1 MRGKI
6 LARVYSVGASD
17 FSTESFWVVYKVALI
32 DRRKLMRCIGTM
44 NVLSRTEAQSYRLR
58 PLLARLYRPQR

>member
-17 FSTESFWVVYKVALI
+17 FSTESFW
-32 DRRKLMRCIGTM
+32 MS
-44 NVLSRTEAQSYRLR
+44 SRTEAQSYRLR